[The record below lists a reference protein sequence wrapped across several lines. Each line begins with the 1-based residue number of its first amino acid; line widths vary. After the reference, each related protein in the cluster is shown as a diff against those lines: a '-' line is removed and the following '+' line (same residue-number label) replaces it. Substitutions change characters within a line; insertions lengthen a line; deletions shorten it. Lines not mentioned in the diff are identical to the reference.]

1 MLIIGIDPGISGSI
15 CFFQDGKII
24 DVVEMPTMTEGKK
37 NKKQVNGSQIFN
49 EISDRIRKL
58 DKRDIKEIIEQ
69 VSAMPGQGVT
79 SMFNFG
85 QSFGIL
91 KGICS
96 AMQLPMYFVRPA
108 KWKKYFN
115 LINSEKDASRTR
127 AIEIFPYFSG
137 QLSRKKDSNKAD
149 AILIASFYYETYKIE
164 EQKKNTR
171 QIHDTFKCEVLN
183 MEADI
188 ASQAVGLGTNT
199 DFSLISLFLRADI
212 IVKSVIII
220 LIVCSIY
227 SWAVIIDKFRLFKK
241 INKSSDDFEEKF
253 WDSKSAETFYNSLPA
268 KVDDP
273 MAIVFKDT
281 MESLLKKKFKSNLS
295 EKMSTF
301 LEVGIEK
308 QMSKIDKGFTF
319 LATVGSTAPFIGL
332 FGTVWGI
339 MNSFQSIAIS
349 RNTSLAIVAPG
360 IAEALFATALGLL
373 AAIPAVVAYNKFNT
387 DSQKYSQKLENF
399 SKRFLTII

>member
-49 EISDRIRKL
+49 EISEKIKKL
-58 DKRDIKEIIEQ
+58 DKKEIKVVIEQ

-127 AIEIFPYFSG
+127 AIEIFPYFSN
-137 QLSRKKDSNKAD
+137 QLSKKKDSNKAD

-164 EQKKNTR
+164 E
-171 QIHDTFKCEVLN
+171 
-183 MEADI
+183 
-188 ASQAVGLGTNT
+188 
-199 DFSLISLFLRADI
+199 
-212 IVKSVIII
+212 
-220 LIVCSIY
+220 
-227 SWAVIIDKFRLFKK
+227 
-241 INKSSDDFEEKF
+241 
-253 WDSKSAETFYNSLPA
+253 
-268 KVDDP
+268 
-273 MAIVFKDT
+273 
-281 MESLLKKKFKSNLS
+281 
-295 EKMSTF
+295 
-301 LEVGIEK
+301 
-308 QMSKIDKGFTF
+308 
-319 LATVGSTAPFIGL
+319 
-332 FGTVWGI
+332 
-339 MNSFQSIAIS
+339 
-349 RNTSLAIVAPG
+349 
-360 IAEALFATALGLL
+360 
-373 AAIPAVVAYNKFNT
+373 
-387 DSQKYSQKLENF
+387 
-399 SKRFLTII
+399 

>member
-49 EISDRIRKL
+49 EISDRIKKL
-58 DKRDIKEIIEQ
+58 DKKDIKVIIEQ

-127 AIEIFPYFSG
+127 AIEVFPYFSG

-149 AILIASFYYETYKIE
+149 AILIASFYYETYKTE
-164 EQKKNTR
+164 E
-171 QIHDTFKCEVLN
+171 
-183 MEADI
+183 
-188 ASQAVGLGTNT
+188 
-199 DFSLISLFLRADI
+199 
-212 IVKSVIII
+212 
-220 LIVCSIY
+220 
-227 SWAVIIDKFRLFKK
+227 
-241 INKSSDDFEEKF
+241 
-253 WDSKSAETFYNSLPA
+253 
-268 KVDDP
+268 
-273 MAIVFKDT
+273 
-281 MESLLKKKFKSNLS
+281 
-295 EKMSTF
+295 
-301 LEVGIEK
+301 
-308 QMSKIDKGFTF
+308 
-319 LATVGSTAPFIGL
+319 
-332 FGTVWGI
+332 
-339 MNSFQSIAIS
+339 
-349 RNTSLAIVAPG
+349 
-360 IAEALFATALGLL
+360 
-373 AAIPAVVAYNKFNT
+373 
-387 DSQKYSQKLENF
+387 
-399 SKRFLTII
+399 